1 MQWLPKEIRIGG
13 EKKYFKTQK
22 SSQNDVVRLY
32 FTFFSH
38 IPLALSVK
46 KCYTYKKIIYNIL
59 YNRIVLFWRHSS
71 SADGLCRKANTAE
84 PRKIRPCG
92 LKVLH
97 SVSLQLHAPT
107 PSTFI
112 LSDSQTP
119 STLNIHL
126 SAAQSTWLSEQAH
139 EAQAA
144 LAKPSVF
151 SRKLSQQVWHA
162 FFASEPPTRTS
173 CKQHLLSALC
183 TQVCALQEICGI
195 VLLPLFL

>member
-1 MQWLPKEIRIGG
+1 MTFFESFLIRPFTVLYHTFSYIARQKMRKKINGVFTKKAHSVYAKITKRNSNRRR
-13 EKKYFKTQK
+13 KKYFKTQK

-92 LKVLH
+92 FICLLFEGLALGVVAVARSDALDVY
-97 SVSLQLHAPT
+97 SVRFANAPDVEYT
-107 PSTFI
+107 
-112 LSDSQTP
+112 
-119 STLNIHL
+119 
-126 SAAQSTWLSEQAH
+126 
-139 EAQAA
+139 
-144 LAKPSVF
+144 SVGGAVNMTV
-151 SRKLSQQVWHA
+151 RA
-162 FFASEPPTRTS
+162 GA
-173 CKQHLLSALC
+173 
-183 TQVCALQEICGI
+183 
-195 VLLPLFL
+195 

>member
-1 MQWLPKEIRIGG
+1 MTFFESFLMRPFTVLYHTFSYIARQKMRKKINGVFTKKAHSVYAKITKRNSNRRR
-13 EKKYFKTQK
+13 KKYFKTQK

-59 YNRIVLFWRHSS
+59 YNRIVLFRRHSS
-71 SADGLCRKANTAE
+71 SADGLCRKANTADPE
-84 PRKIRPCG
+84 RSDRAVLFAYF

-126 SAAQSTWLSEQAH
+126 SAAQST
-139 EAQAA
+139 
-144 LAKPSVF
+144 
-151 SRKLSQQVWHA
+151 
-162 FFASEPPTRTS
+162 
-173 CKQHLLSALC
+173 
-183 TQVCALQEICGI
+183 
-195 VLLPLFL
+195 

>member
-1 MQWLPKEIRIGG
+1 MTFFESFLIRPFTVLYHTFSYIARQKMRKKINGVFTKKAHSVYAMITKRNSNRRR
-13 EKKYFKTQK
+13 KKYFKAQK

-59 YNRIVLFWRHSS
+59 YNRYCSGGIPFRRTDFAEKQTRPNPERSDRAVLFVYF
-71 SADGLCRKANTAE
+71 
-84 PRKIRPCG
+84 

-126 SAAQSTWLSEQAH
+126 SAAQST
-139 EAQAA
+139 
-144 LAKPSVF
+144 
-151 SRKLSQQVWHA
+151 
-162 FFASEPPTRTS
+162 
-173 CKQHLLSALC
+173 
-183 TQVCALQEICGI
+183 
-195 VLLPLFL
+195 

>member
-1 MQWLPKEIRIGG
+1 MTFFESFLIRPFTVLYHTFSYIARQKMRKKINGVFTKKAHSVYAMITKRNSNRRR
-13 EKKYFKTQK
+13 KKYFKTQK

-59 YNRIVLFWRHSS
+59 YNWIVLFRRIPLRRT
-71 SADGLCRKANTAE
+71 DFAE
-84 PRKIRPCG
+84 KQTRPNPERSDRAVLFAYF

-126 SAAQSTWLSEQAH
+126 SAAQST
-139 EAQAA
+139 
-144 LAKPSVF
+144 
-151 SRKLSQQVWHA
+151 
-162 FFASEPPTRTS
+162 
-173 CKQHLLSALC
+173 
-183 TQVCALQEICGI
+183 
-195 VLLPLFL
+195 